1 MTSYSFLWAERLALT
16 ALLAAALSVS
26 FATSCGS
33 RSLTGSPYDAADGAL
48 RAAVSEL
55 DAPIAPPEGQATVK
69 RDGPYWGPYRLP
81 EGRIVYTADTIR
93 EYHLEGIVEP
103 GVYGPGDPDPLAA
116 LAAATGG
123 DKAASAPPNMDHN
136 GLASPTAGNVKMLI
150 LKISWSATATQPI
163 APKSLVEDKFLDNTA
178 DSNISVKEFYYDQSW
193 GALDMTGDVYPA
205 GENDAYEI
213 SGMPMWNGSLVY
225 LTTNQAKEL
234 LNLADPDVDFSQY
247 DYDSNGYVDAL
258 AIVYQRFGN
267 NQVSREHV
275 GSLPIGPYYPSDFTK
290 DGTKIIRGAFIDYTS
305 ICTYSDGDYSLW
317 DYTPHHEHGHLLG
330 LPDLYDYGG
339 DYVGRINPGPD
350 GDESGGCGFWAIM
363 SAGNY
368 VLPVQNI
375 CAPHKYCLG
384 WTDAQMVTENLKDY
398 RLASV
403 LNSPDNVLRVW
414 KDGAKEQE
422 YFILENN
429 AATGRKYI
437 YYPPYVPGGDI
448 YSEMPALAH
457 DFNPGL
463 LIWHVDE
470 RVWYTTE
477 NGGVFDDVNDWGFGC
492 NDHEERK
499 FIDLEESTATY
510 LIELPPGDPTGM
522 VDDEDY
528 MGGRY
533 DPWPATYDSV
543 TYDRIGPDTT
553 PDTNAYEIFPETG
566 SNETGIIISSIERD
580 GNDILLDI
588 SIGAPYVHFPPPR
601 PFVLSGTA
609 LIEPD
614 EVENT
619 EELEYFVDGES
630 FAVLTGAPW
639 GIELDTT
646 GIEYG
651 TIDVRVEARGV
662 LPELVSEQEFTYI
675 VDNTGGDYPV
685 TVLFESGDN
694 TLASWASDSSGAFE
708 RHDNG
713 YESGHSFGVHSYD
726 PPDYPD
732 NLTAMAVLPLVNLP
746 DTPSP
751 TLTIQTHYNLE
762 DGADIASV
770 VISTDYFDS
779 DWTQLDLRNGE
790 DAVFTGFAGD
800 WTSKHVSISDW
811 AGQSVHIG
819 FLLETDSDG
828 VGEDGEQPAGWWLDQ
843 IVVAFNWAES
853 VPSITST
860 GLPDPLEI
868 GVAFNRPELSLA
880 VGTANGAT
888 KLEYNLYI
896 ASGVISGEVNGPPF
910 EEDVDISGLPNQ
922 YALLE
927 LQVFD
932 DNDVGSPRLE
942 MPVWIYNLKGDI
954 DGDGQVSQGDR
965 DTLVGLLGM
974 TSSDP
979 LFFPWYDTNGDGA
992 IDEQDLAAVG
1002 YFWSG
1007 S

>member
-1 MTSYSFLWAERLALT
+1 MTNDSFIRAGYVALT
-16 ALLAAALSVS
+16 ALLTAALTVSVV
-26 FATSCGS
+26 ASCGN
-33 RSLTGSPYDAADGAL
+33 RSLTNSLSDAADDAL
-48 RAAVSEL
+48 RTTVSGV
-55 DAPIAPPEGQATVK
+55 DTPAAPPEGFATVK

-81 EGRIVYTADTIR
+81 GGRMVYTADTIR

-116 LAAATGG
+116 LGAIAGR
-123 DKAASAPPNMDHN
+123 DKAASAPPNMDHD
-136 GLASPTAGNVKMLI
+136 GLASPTTGNVKMLI
-150 LKISWSATATQPI
+150 LKVSWSATPTQPI
-163 APKSLVEDKFLDNTA
+163 ASKSYVEDKFLDNTA
-178 DSNISVKEFYYDQSW
+178 DGNISVKEFYYDQSW

-205 GENDAYEI
+205 GEDDAYEI
-213 SGMPMWNGSLVY
+213 SGMPQWSGSLVH

-234 LNLADPDVDFSQY
+234 LTLADPDVDFSQY

-267 NQVSREHV
+267 NKVSREHV
-275 GSLPIGPYYPSDFTK
+275 GFLPSGPYYPSDFTK
-290 DGTKIIRGAFIDYTS
+290 DGTKVLRGAFIDYTS
-305 ICTYSDGDYSLW
+305 ICTYNDGNYAWW

-339 DYVGRINPGPD
+339 DYAGRNNPGPD
-350 GDESGGCGFWAIM
+350 GDESAGCGFWAIM
-363 SAGNY
+363 SGGNY
-368 VLPVQNI
+368 TLPVQNI

-403 LNSPDNVLRVW
+403 LDSPDNVLRVW
-414 KDGAKEQE
+414 KDGAEEQE
-422 YFILENN
+422 YFVLENN
-429 AATGRKYI
+429 ATTNRHYI
-437 YYPPYVPGGDI
+437 WYDPPEYEWYPAPSDI
-448 YSEMPALAH
+448 YPQQMSLLNL
-457 DFNPGL
+457 NPGL

-470 RVWYTTE
+470 RVWYE
-477 NGGVFDDVNDWGFGC
+477 EYIFDDIGKWGFGC

-510 LIELPPGDPTGM
+510 MLPYGDGEV
-522 VDDEDY
+522 VDDEGY
-528 MGGRY
+528 MGGKY

-543 TYDRIGPDTT
+543 TYNRIAPYTT
-553 PDTNAYEIFPETG
+553 PDTNAYVDFPETG
-566 SNETGIIISSIERD
+566 SNETGIVICNIERD
-580 GNDILLDI
+580 GSDVLLDI

-609 LIEPD
+609 TIEPN

-630 FAVLTGAPW
+630 YAVFTEAPW

-646 GIEYG
+646 DIEYG

-662 LPELVSEQEFTYI
+662 LPELVSEQEFTYV

-685 TVLFESGDN
+685 TVLFESEDN
-694 TLASWASDSSGAFE
+694 TLASWASASSGAFE

-713 YESGHSFGVHSYD
+713 YESSHSFGVHSD
-726 PPDYPD
+726 EPPDYPN
-732 NLTAMAVLPLVNLP
+732 NLTAMAVLPLVDLP

-751 TLTIQTHYNLE
+751 TLTVQTHYNLE

-770 VISTDYFDS
+770 VISTDYFNE
-779 DWTQLDLRNGE
+779 DWTQLDLRSGE
-790 DAVFTGFAGD
+790 DAAFTGFAGD
-800 WTSKHVSISDW
+800 WTGRHISISDW

-819 FLLETDSDG
+819 FLLETDTDG

-860 GLPDPLEI
+860 GLPDPVEV
-868 GVAFNRPELSLA
+868 GVVFDRPELSLA
-880 VGTANGAT
+880 VGTANGAIT
-888 KLEYNLYI
+888 LEYSLYT
-896 ASGVISGEVNGPPF
+896 ASGVISGEVSGPPF
-910 EEDVDISGLPNQ
+910 EEDIDISALPNQ

-932 DNDVGSPRLE
+932 DIDVSSPRLE
-942 MPVWIYNLKGDI
+942 VPVWIYNMQGDI
-954 DGDGQVSQGDR
+954 DGDGLVGIGDR
-965 DTLVGLLGM
+965 DALVGLLGM

-979 LFFPWYDTNGDGA
+979 AFLPWYDTNDDGVVSEA
-992 IDEQDLAAVG
+992 DLAAVG